1 MGKVQRSRSRS
12 GVDSEAPVDPAK
24 PKAPPPKGRA
34 CGATVSW
41 EVMETLHSEPWLSPR
56 HLTVHHSR
64 ITCDRDPEF
73 H

>member
-24 PKAPPPKGRA
+24 PKAPPRA
-34 CGATVSW
+34 ELVVLLLAGKSW
-41 EVMETLHSEPWLSPR
+41 RPHTQSPGF
-56 HLTVHHSR
+56 LLGISLCIISR